1 VDGDGSLPA
10 RMEANPTRRISQAR
24 AATRAAR
31 AVFLCSA
38 PLVGQPNAGLTRQ
51 GLRLACA
58 EPGDQPAIFGEALTE
73 LSERATYL
81 YEEAGRYWFSTQPTL
96 NRLAEDRAKALPA
109 HEVDAAI
116 VEVLGEDAKP
126 KSKAGFHRVFA
137 APDEPITIDEAAALS
152 LVILGPGMPHVGRGT
167 SKSAATEAV
176 SDTLMRCRAAQRSFR
191 NTLLFVAADE
201 TQLATACEAMRRAL
215 AWESIGGDPRQDR
228 RVDKRLQD
236 QLTQA
241 QLADAR
247 EKFKNN
253 REGAARAVRAAW
265 SHVLFPVES
274 TEPGKPFDLDHLAL
288 TARDRAGVPAAV
300 YDKASAKGD
309 GIVKEALGGE
319 TLATRLAELWPAD
332 RPHLPVAEIA
342 EWFATY
348 VYLPKLRDRMVLEA
362 AIRDALAK
370 LDPKFAYAEGFDE
383 ASGKYSGLLWQKA
396 PIGPMP
402 EAALLVRPEVAMTQ
416 LRPVVST
423 PQPEWGPRPLED
435 GAGPVPPF
443 APGPTSNQQPRRFFG
458 SVEIDMVRPVKA
470 FDAIL
475 NAVVM
480 ELQRS
485 KGAKVRLTL
494 EIEADAEDGFSEAD
508 IGVVRDN
515 ARQLKFKTDS
525 TGFE

>member
-1 VDGDGSLPA
+1 MVS
-10 RMEANPTRRISQAR
+10 REKSKRS
-24 AATRAAR
+24 
-31 AVFLCSA
+31 FL
-38 PLVGQPNAGLTRQ
+38 
-51 GLRLACA
+51 
-58 EPGDQPAIFGEALTE
+58 I
-73 LSERATYL
+73 TYL

-96 NRLAEDRAKALPA
+96 NRLAEDLAKALAA

-116 VEVLGEDAKP
+116 VEVLREDAKA
-126 KSKAGFHRVFA
+126 KTGFHRVFA
-137 APDEPITIDEAAALS
+137 APDQPIAIDEATALS
-152 LVILGPGMPHVGRGT
+152 LVILGPGTPHAGRGT
-167 SKSAATEAV
+167 SRSAATEAV
-176 SDTLMRCRAAQRSFR
+176 SDTLMRCRSAQRRFR

-201 TQLATACEAMRRAL
+201 TQLATARDAMRRGL
-215 AWESIGGDPRQDR
+215 AWESIGGDPRQDK

-247 EKFKNN
+247 DKAKNT
-253 REGAARAVRAAW
+253 REGAVRAVRVAW

-274 TEPGKPFDLDHLAL
+274 TEPGKPFDLDHPAL
-288 TARDRAGVPAAV
+288 TARERAGVPAAV
-300 YDKASAKGD
+300 YEKASAKGD

-342 EWFATY
+342 EWF
-348 VYLPKLRDRMVLEA
+348 VYLPKLRDRVVLET
-362 AIRDALAK
+362 AICDALAK
-370 LDPKFAYAEGFDE
+370 LDPKFAYAEGLDE
-383 ASGKYSGLLWQKA
+383 PSGKYLRLLWQKA

-402 EAALLVRPEVAMTQ
+402 EAALLVRPEVAMGQ

-423 PQPEWGPRPLED
+423 PQPEPGPRPPD
-435 GAGPVPPF
+435 GGPGPVKPLLSTPP
-443 APGPTSNQQPRRFFG
+443 PPTQQPRRFYG

-480 ELQRS
+480 ELQRG
-485 KGAKVRLTL
+485 KGTKVKLTL

-508 IGVVRDN
+508 IGVIRDN
-515 ARQLKFKTDS
+515 ARQLKFKTES